1 MGKKIDYDK
10 ALSAAAIQVN
20 DSIYAKPNSY
30 GYKININH
38 PDIKPMYEMYK
49 HRIGAKILS
58 DAQRHHFESII
69 FEMLEKNQ
77 KR

>member
-10 ALSAAAIQVN
+10 ALSAAAIQAN
-20 DSIYAKPNSY
+20 DTIYAKPNIY

-58 DAQRHHFESII
+58 DAQRQHFESII
-69 FEMLEKNQ
+69 FEMLEKNK

>member
-10 ALSAAAIQVN
+10 ALSAAAIQPN
-20 DSIYAKPNSY
+20 DTIYAKPNSY

-58 DAQRHHFESII
+58 DAQRQHFESII
-69 FEMLEKNQ
+69 FEMLEKNK

>member
-10 ALSAAAIQVN
+10 ALSAAAITPN
-20 DSIYAKPNSY
+20 DTIYAKPNRY

-58 DAQRHHFESII
+58 DAQRQHFESII
-69 FEMLEKNQ
+69 FEMLEK
-77 KR
+77 KRKR

>member
-10 ALSAAAIQVN
+10 DLSAAAIQAN
-20 DSIYAKPNSY
+20 DTIYAKPNSY

-58 DAQRHHFESII
+58 DAQRQHFESII
-69 FEMLEKNQ
+69 FEMLEKNK